1 MFLLDEKIFI
11 LATQLGDKNTKTDRK
26 IIMKNNRP
34 AIHYFI
40 AGAFTVITLLII
52 AIIIYMADGT
62 TAAGSAKSEDF
73 PQGYRIVSPEIP
85 DYLEFAGE
93 RIPTENF
100 EVYERIDRE
109 FLANTY
115 WHSATLLAIK
125 RANRWFPVIEPILK
139 KNKIPDDFKY
149 LAVAESNLENVIS
162 PAGATGFWQF
172 MKPAGEKYGLEINN
186 LVDERYHVE
195 KSTEAAC
202 KYLNDSYEMF
212 GSWISAAAS
221 YNMGQ
226 ENTTEQRDRQKTT
239 NYFNLVL
246 NSETSRF
253 VARIVSLKYILQ
265 NPEKYGFD
273 IKEEDLYKPLEYYEV
288 ALDSSVNHFA
298 DYASSYGVNYF
309 ILKMYNPWLRDNY
322 LKNRSRKVYTI
333 KLPIEG
339 SIEIIKD

>member
-1 MFLLDEKIFI
+1 
-11 LATQLGDKNTKTDRK
+11 
-26 IIMKNNRP
+26 MKNNKSNLY
-34 AIHYFI
+34 YFFLGI
-40 AGAFTVITLLII
+40 IITIGLIFFAITLFLS
-52 AIIIYMADGT
+52 DN
-62 TAAGSAKSEDF
+62 TANASSNPDENF

-85 DYLEFAGE
+85 VYLEFAGE

-100 EVYERIDRE
+100 EVYERMERE
-109 FLANTY
+109 FLSNTY
-115 WHSATLLAIK
+115 WHSATILAIK

-139 KNKIPDDFKY
+139 KNNIPDDFKY
-149 LAVAESNLENVIS
+149 LSVAESNLENVIS

-172 MKPAGEKYGLEINN
+172 MKPAGEKYGLEINSQI
-186 LVDERYHVE
+186 DERYDVE

-202 KYLNDSYEMF
+202 KYLKDSYSMF
-212 GSWISAAAS
+212 NSWITSAAS

-226 ENTTEQRDRQKTT
+226 DGVSLQQERQKSK

-273 IKEEDLYKPLEYYEV
+273 IKSEDKYKTLECSEV
-288 ALDSSVNHFA
+288 MLDSSIADFA
-298 DYASSYGVNYF
+298 DYAKSLSINYF

-322 LKNRSRKVYTI
+322 LSNKSKKSYTI
-333 KLPIEG
+333 KIPKEG
-339 SIEIIKD
+339 SIEIIKE

>member
-1 MFLLDEKIFI
+1 
-11 LATQLGDKNTKTDRK
+11 
-26 IIMKNNRP
+26 MKNNKSNLY
-34 AIHYFI
+34 YFFLGI
-40 AGAFTVITLLII
+40 IITIGLIFFAITLFLS
-52 AIIIYMADGT
+52 DN
-62 TAAGSAKSEDF
+62 TANASSNPDENF

-85 DYLEFAGE
+85 GYLEFAGE

-100 EVYERIDRE
+100 EVYERMERE
-109 FLANTY
+109 FLSNTY
-115 WHSATLLAIK
+115 WHSATILAIK

-139 KNKIPDDFKY
+139 KNNIPDDFKY
-149 LAVAESNLENVIS
+149 LSVAESNLENVIS

-172 MKPAGEKYGLEINN
+172 MKPAGEKYGLEINSQI
-186 LVDERYHVE
+186 DERYDVE

-202 KYLNDSYEMF
+202 KYLKDSYSMF
-212 GSWISAAAS
+212 NSWITSAAS

-226 ENTTEQRDRQKTT
+226 DGVSLQQERQKSK

-273 IKEEDLYKPLEYYEV
+273 IKSEDKYKTLECSEV
-288 ALDSSVNHFA
+288 MLDSSIADFA
-298 DYASSYGVNYF
+298 DYAKSLSINYF

-322 LKNRSRKVYTI
+322 LSNKSKKSYTI
-333 KLPIEG
+333 KIPKEG
-339 SIEIIKD
+339 SIEIIKE

>member
-1 MFLLDEKIFI
+1 
-11 LATQLGDKNTKTDRK
+11 
-26 IIMKNNRP
+26 MKDNRSRTYYFFTG
-34 AIHYFI
+34 AISTF
-40 AGAFTVITLLII
+40 ALLIVVMVFYFTNNI
-52 AIIIYMADGT
+52 T
-62 TAAGSAKSEDF
+62 TAGNATGEDY
-73 PQGYRIVSPEIP
+73 PQGYKIISPEIP
-85 DYLEFAGE
+85 HYLEFAGE

-100 EVYERIDRE
+100 EVYERMDRE

-125 RANRWFPVIEPILK
+125 RANRWFPIIEPILK

-149 LAVAESNLENVIS
+149 LSIAESNLENVIS

-172 MKPAGEKYGLEINN
+172 MKPAGEKYGLEINA
-186 LVDERYHVE
+186 VIDERYNVE

-202 KYLNDSYEMF
+202 NYLNDSYEMF
-212 GSWISAAAS
+212 ESWITSAAS

-226 ENTTEQRDRQKTT
+226 ENTTEQRERQKAT

-265 NPEKYGFD
+265 NPEKYGFNV
-273 IKEEDLYKPLEYYEV
+273 KEEDLYKPLEYYEV
-288 ALDSSVNHFA
+288 TLDSSVTHFA
-298 DYASSYGVNYF
+298 DYASNFGVNYF

-322 LKNRSRKVYTI
+322 LANRSKKVYTI
-333 KLPIEG
+333 KLPMEG

>member
-1 MFLLDEKIFI
+1 VFILGKKFFI
-11 LATQLGDKNTKTDRK
+11 LATQLGSKNTKTDRK
-26 IIMKNNRP
+26 IMMKNNRP

-40 AGAFTVITLLII
+40 AGAFSVFTLII
-52 AIIIYMADGT
+52 LVIIIYTAEGT
-62 TAAGSAKSEDF
+62 TVASSTISEDF
-73 PQGYRIVSPEIP
+73 PQGYRIVSPAIP

-100 EVYERIDRE
+100 EVYERMDRE

-115 WHSATLLAIK
+115 WHSSTLLAIK
-125 RANRWFPVIEPILK
+125 RANRWFPVIEPILE
-139 KNKIPDDFKY
+139 KNNVPDDFKY
-149 LAVAESNLENVIS
+149 LCVAESNLDNVIS

-202 KYLNDSYEMF
+202 KYLKDSFEMF
-212 GSWISAAAS
+212 GSWITAAAS

-226 ENTTEQRDRQKTT
+226 ENTTLQRERQKAT

-253 VARIVSLKYILQ
+253 VARIVSLKYVMQ
-265 NPEKYGFD
+265 DPETYGFE

-288 ALDSSVNHFA
+288 TLDNSVTDFA
-298 DYASSYGVNYF
+298 DYAKSYGINYF
-309 ILKMYNPWLRDNY
+309 VLKMYNPWLRDNY
-322 LKNRSRKVYTI
+322 LQNKNKKSYQI
-333 KLPIEG
+333 KFPEEG
-339 SIEIIKD
+339 SIKIIKE

>member
-1 MFLLDEKIFI
+1 
-11 LATQLGDKNTKTDRK
+11 
-26 IIMKNNRP
+26 MKNKRP
-34 AIHYFI
+34 HIYYFFTGVISASAILFVFIILYFI
-40 AGAFTVITLLII
+40 NN
-52 AIIIYMADGT
+52 
-62 TAAGSAKSEDF
+62 TATASNLTGEDF
-73 PQGYRIVSPEIP
+73 PQGYKIVSPEIP
-85 DYLEFAGE
+85 DYLEFGGE

-100 EVYERIDRE
+100 EIYERMDRE

-115 WHSATLLAIK
+115 WHSATILAIK

-139 KNKIPDDFKY
+139 KNNIPDDFKY
-149 LAVAESNLENVIS
+149 LSIAESNLENVVS

-172 MKPAGEKYGLEINN
+172 MEAAGEKYGLEIND
-186 LVDERYHVE
+186 LVDERYNVQ

-202 KYLNDSYEMF
+202 KYLKDSYDMF

-226 ENTTEQRDRQKTT
+226 ENTTLQRERQKAT

-265 NPEKYGFD
+265 DPEKYGFD
-273 IKEEDLYKPLEYYEV
+273 IKGEDLYKPLSYYETT
-288 ALDSSVNHFA
+288 LDSSVTNFP
-298 DYASSYGVNYF
+298 DYAKSYGINYF

-322 LKNRSRKVYTI
+322 LKNKSRKVYTI
-333 KLPIEG
+333 KLPKEG
-339 SIEIIKD
+339 SIEIIKE